1 MKSMNSFRVLSKI
14 SIGQG
19 IIFPFAL
26 CFLLLLSSTSIAQNQ
41 PSWVSSRPINSMYY
55 TGIGSALKSEKD
67 YMKIAKK
74 KALSDLISEI
84 EVKVASNSLLNTVD
98 DNGTISSYFKEN
110 IQMKASKK
118 IEDYELVEAWE
129 SDTEYWVY
137 YQLNK
142 YDYKEKERIRVERM
156 LQKTY
161 DLLVKAKEN
170 KGNGN
175 ISAAILNC
183 IEGIEL
189 MQFDLNKNLPYQKNG
204 QTLYLGNELFQLLT
218 TVFNG
223 VEIKVNPSKVEAQIF
238 QPVKEKITIQVS
250 RGMQQQVI
258 NLPLK
263 VEFKIGSGEISSN
276 LQTNTSGFAD
286 LQILNVSSKKQR
298 QSLLIQPDIKQLL
311 PNSKNRLVRSILQ
324 KIKSIPQAQ
333 VSIQLAQQS
342 FKAFLKQESKENTAI
357 LKSVKRILS
366 NQYFNF
372 VPNEQLADVIVE
384 VKDEFKK
391 GGLVNGEMY
400 NMQEYFT
407 SFQLKITN
415 RYSKE
420 TVFTYSVDQLRSL
433 VPESTSVVTARMS
446 SSRNMIK
453 KMQRKLV
460 KELKSLQMEIDK
472 TVVVPNFEEEKKETS
487 KAPVK
492 VNVEH
497 SILVPSG
504 LLAYYTFDDG
514 TSANLTG
521 LTNYNAIVQ
530 GDHAPMCVTSTLT
543 GNGKTALF
551 SGNSY
556 LSIAEHPIQNW
567 SAYTINV
574 WVKTSSGGAILGRK
588 GKGATILGTTLQNK
602 LFYKKESSNNY
613 GFFQFDTE
621 DILLNGKWHMLTLSV
636 EPLQNETRA
645 RVFID
650 GQMVL
655 VENIKI
661 YNEIAKGQG
670 ASIGYD
676 PGSERYFTGEL
687 DNLRIYNRKLKD
699 EEIQTL
705 YQKHQ

>member
-1 MKSMNSFRVLSKI
+1 
-14 SIGQG
+14 
-19 IIFPFAL
+19 
-26 CFLLLLSSTSIAQNQ
+26 
-41 PSWVSSRPINSMYY
+41 
-55 TGIGSALKSEKD
+55 
-67 YMKIAKK
+67 
-74 KALSDLISEI
+74 
-84 EVKVASNSLLNTVD
+84 
-98 DNGTISSYFKEN
+98 
-110 IQMKASKK
+110 
-118 IEDYELVEAWE
+118 
-129 SDTEYWVY
+129 
-137 YQLNK
+137 
-142 YDYKEKERIRVERM
+142 
-156 LQKTY
+156 
-161 DLLVKAKEN
+161 
-170 KGNGN
+170 
-175 ISAAILNC
+175 
-183 IEGIEL
+183 
-189 MQFDLNKNLPYQKNG
+189 
-204 QTLYLGNELFQLLT
+204 
-218 TVFNG
+218 
-223 VEIKVNPSKVEAQIF
+223 VEAQIF

-263 VEFKIGSGEISSN
+263 VQFKIGSGEISSN

-433 VPESTSVVTARMS
+433 VPESTSAVTARMS